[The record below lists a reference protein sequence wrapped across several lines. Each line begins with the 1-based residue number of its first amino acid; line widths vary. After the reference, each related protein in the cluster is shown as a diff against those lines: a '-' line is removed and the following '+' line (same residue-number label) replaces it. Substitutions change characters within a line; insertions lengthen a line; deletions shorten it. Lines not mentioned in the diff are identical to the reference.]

1 MNSNGVINK
10 GNADKLKDV
19 MQRARNGENI
29 KVAFLGG
36 SITQGCLSSKP
47 TTCYAY
53 LVYKWWEN
61 NFPESAFTY
70 INAGIGGTTS
80 QFGVSRVK
88 QHVLALK
95 PDFILTEFAVN
106 DENTEFFMET
116 YEGLVR
122 CIMKACPKSALLLM
136 NNVRFDTGEN
146 AEEIHLKVAKHYDVP
161 MLSMK
166 RTIFAAIQNGE
177 IVKENISEDML
188 HPNDEGHELIAKVI
202 TDYLDNVLSDIDKK
216 NTDCNNAKFVF
227 PDKSLTPN
235 RYENS
240 IRIKNYNM
248 EEYGVKLLGFTPDSH
263 EKKDFLDI
271 FSGGFTACK
280 IGDAIEFYVCAKSVA
295 INYKK
300 TVNLPAPVACAV
312 IDDMQEEAVVL
323 DANFDET
330 WGDCLFVENI
340 KTWNEAAPH
349 KIRIELTKCPK
360 GDFLPFYLVSVIISV

>member
-1 MNSNGVINK
+1 MNSNGVINE
-10 GNADKLKDV
+10 GYTEKLKSV
-19 MQRARNGENI
+19 MKRARSGESI

-47 TTCYAY
+47 ETCYAY
-53 LVYKWWEN
+53 LVYKWWKE
-61 NFPESAFTY
+61 NFPKAAITY

-80 QFGVSRVK
+80 FFGVSRVK
-88 QHVLALK
+88 QHVLDFK

-106 DENTEFFMET
+106 DENNDFFMES

-122 CIMKACPKSALLLM
+122 CIIKTCPEAALLLM

-146 AEEIHLKVAKHYDVP
+146 AEEVHLKVAKYYDVP

-166 RTIFAAIQNGE
+166 KTIFASIQKGE
-177 IVKENISEDML
+177 TVKENISEDML
-188 HPNDEGHELIAKVI
+188 HPNDEGHKLIAKVI
-202 TDYLDNVLSDIDKK
+202 TDFLESVLSDIDKK
-216 NTDCNNAKFVF
+216 NNDCGDAKFVF

-235 RYENS
+235 RYENCV
-240 IRIKNYNM
+240 RIKNYNM
-248 EEYGVKLLGFTPDSH
+248 DEYNVELDGFSTDTH

-280 IGDAIEFYVCAKSVA
+280 VGDAIEFSVYAKSLA

-300 TVNLPAPVACAV
+300 TVNLPAPIACAV
-312 IDDMQEEAVVL
+312 IDENKEEAVIL

-330 WGDCLFVENI
+330 WGDCLYIENI
-340 KTWNEAAPH
+340 KTWNEPAMH
-349 KIRIELTKCPK
+349 KVRIELTKCPE